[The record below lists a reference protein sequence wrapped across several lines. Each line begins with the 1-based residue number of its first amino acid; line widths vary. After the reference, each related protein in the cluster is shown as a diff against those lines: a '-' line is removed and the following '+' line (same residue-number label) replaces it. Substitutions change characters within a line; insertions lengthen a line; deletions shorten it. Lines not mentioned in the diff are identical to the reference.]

1 MVFQPFY
8 WPGIRNSPCKE
19 FINCDTL
26 QRKKLSNK
34 HLPAKESEEISRNK
48 LCVYIIG
55 PYVIERKGKKETLNI
70 KAITMI
76 TTVTGCFRKNAIGP

>member
-8 WPGIRNSPCKE
+8 WPGIRNSARKE
-19 FINCDTL
+19 LIDCDTL
-26 QRKKLSNK
+26 QRTKLSNK
-34 HLPAKESEEISRNK
+34 NLPAKESEEISRNK

-76 TTVTGCFRKNAIGP
+76 TTVTGWFERM